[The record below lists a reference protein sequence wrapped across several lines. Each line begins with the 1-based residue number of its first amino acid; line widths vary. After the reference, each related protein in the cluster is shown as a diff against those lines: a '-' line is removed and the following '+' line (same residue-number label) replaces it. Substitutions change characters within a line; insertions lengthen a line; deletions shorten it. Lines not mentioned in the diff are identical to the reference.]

1 MQEPPT
7 GFGRLRMTL
16 GDEESF
22 QLDAV
27 DLLESGGYEASA
39 LRHPSS

>member
-1 MQEPPT
+1 
-7 GFGRLRMTL
+7 MTL